1 MEKVKRK
8 LSRYYEAKKKVA
20 YIEKELARLERSAGD
35 IKATDFSRV
44 IVDGTTDKDTIG
56 NLVARIDAK
65 ITALEKARI
74 KARAVMLEVED
85 LIDTVED
92 TTLREVLCQRYIELK
107 KWEDIAQYTNYS
119 ITHVQRLHEK
129 GLADLTER
137 AERKTDEID

>member
-8 LSRYYEAKKKVA
+8 LSRYYEAKKKVD

-65 ITALEKARI
+65 ITALERAKVQ
-74 KARAVMLEVED
+74 ARAVMLEVED

-92 TTLREVLCQRYIELK
+92 TALREVLCQRYIELK
-107 KWEDIAQYTNYS
+107 KWEDIAEHMAYS
-119 ITHVQRLHEK
+119 VTHVKRLHK
-129 GLADLTER
+129 QGLEML
-137 AERKTDEID
+137 KSGGINKWHMV

>member
-8 LSRYYEAKKKVA
+8 LSRYYEAKKKVD
-20 YIEKELARLERSAGD
+20 YIEKELARLEMSAGD

-65 ITALEKARI
+65 ITALERAKVQ
-74 KARAVMLEVED
+74 ARAVMLEVED

-92 TTLREVLCQRYIELK
+92 TALREVLCQRYIELK

-119 ITHVQRLHEK
+119 ITHVQRLHAK
-129 GLADLTER
+129 GLADLE
-137 AERKTDEID
+137 ERKGKK